1 MPAHLNAAPGH
12 AVSAAQNI
20 LHPAAAGASGQA
32 TATDTPAGDSASS
45 FAALFR
51 QLAAQPSGGDAGQI
65 MLALQET
72 PVTATESTTAMTDA
86 LSALLPFLEGMGM
99 IQPEGETAAENAQA
113 ALPGSEDLANAL
125 AVPVIPA
132 AAITAVTG
140 VSWEKPAD
148 GNHSA
153 ATLATLT
160 TAWTASTA
168 TGTQVQVL
176 TQEAHNDRGR
186 DFAVQLVAAI
196 DNDGGSIQTENSR
209 SLNSPTSVFHP
220 VIAASASNA
229 ARSSASAS
237 SILALP
243 QQIQIAQN
251 IPDRELVVQLVSSSS
266 SSVTLADDSIPLAS
280 TTPPQAAH
288 RNSDRESTI
297 PLTATIAIGQE
308 NAQTEGSRTP
318 GSTAHAVQ
326 QVIAVS
332 PSNGNTAS
340 TAVSPLQITQPVG
353 TSGWSE
359 EVGNRVVWMANR
371 QESRAE
377 LVLTPPQMGRV
388 EVSLTISGDQASA
401 NFVSANPAVRE
412 ALEAA
417 LPRLREVLADAGIQ
431 LGQAQV
437 GAENPGQ
444 SARGD
449 KNDDNPAFDRTGPRH
464 AGPLQ
469 MTEVGMAPD
478 SGLKSGRGLVD
489 VFA

>member
-99 IQPEGETAAENAQA
+99 IQPEGETAAEDAQA
-113 ALPGSEDLANAL
+113 ALPGSEDLAGVL
-125 AVPVIPA
+125 AVPLTPA
-132 AAITAVTG
+132 AAITAAAG
-140 VSWEKPAD
+140 VSGEKPAE

-160 TAWTASTA
+160 TATTASTA
-168 TGTQVQVL
+168 STAADAPDAGIAGLQDDQALPAITATGNQAQTTPQETQSG
-176 TQEAHNDRGR
+176 RGR
-186 DFAVQLVAAI
+186 DFAAQLVAAI
-196 DNDGGSIQTENSR
+196 EN
-209 SLNSPTSVFHP
+209 
-220 VIAASASNA
+220 
-229 ARSSASAS
+229 
-237 SILALP
+237 
-243 QQIQIAQN
+243 
-251 IPDRELVVQLVSSSS
+251 
-266 SSVTLADDSIPLAS
+266 
-280 TTPPQAAH
+280 
-288 RNSDRESTI
+288 
-297 PLTATIAIGQE
+297 GQK
-308 NAQTEGSRTP
+308 EGSRTP

-326 QVIAVS
+326 QVIAAT
-332 PSNGNTAS
+332 PSNGHTAS
-340 TAVSPLQITQPVG
+340 SAVSPLQITQPVG
-353 TSGWSE
+353 TSGWGE